1 MKKSIYILTLII
13 LSLLSVGATVQ
24 AQILESTESLRL
36 SIYPSDLIVRG
47 SFNIKTDNP
56 LKEYFVNIDGVI
68 RIGDNSIKLK
78 KKDKPHAK
86 IRIEV
91 NKGRLNLGGK
101 TPKKGPKYTYN
112 YDYKRIESVSEGK
125 LDNPVDI
132 DEWSVNRLSIEDK
145 DITISIYD
153 NNTGQLLEEKKYKLK
168 PDSVVGVG
176 NPKLCYTNLAGEDVK
191 VISGKIGDDID
202 YSKPMKIVVEDIWDR
217 SYKVCSYNVKDLNSM
232 CEMGAN
238 TTNED
243 TLTERQ
249 KNIILNLPK
258 GGFTF
263 ISDIIIEI
271 KGKKYH
277 TAPIEIRK

>member
-1 MKKSIYILTLII
+1 MKKSIYILSIII

-56 LKEYFVNIDGVI
+56 LEEYFVNIDGVI

-78 KKDKPHAK
+78 KKYQPHAR

-168 PDSVVGVG
+168 PDSVRGG
-176 NPKLCYTNLAGEDVK
+176 PYPKLCYTNLAGEEVK
-191 VISGKIGDDID
+191 FMYGEIGDDID
-202 YSKPMKIVVEDIWDR
+202 YSKPMKIVAEDIWDR
-217 SYKVCSYNVKDLNSM
+217 SYKVCSYNLKSFYSM
-232 CEMGAN
+232 CEMGSN
-238 TTNED
+238 TTNGD
-243 TLTERQ
+243 TLTKRE
-249 KNIILNLPK
+249 KNIIRNLHK
-258 GGFTF
+258 GGMIFLD
-263 ISDIIIEI
+263 DIIIEKEGI
-271 KGKKYH
+271 RRQIF
-277 TAPIEIRK
+277 PIEIRK

>member
-1 MKKSIYILTLII
+1 M
-13 LSLLSVGATVQ
+13 SLLSVGATVQ

-47 SFNIKTDNP
+47 SFKIKTDNP
-56 LKEYFVNIDGVI
+56 LKDYFININGVI

-78 KKDKPHAK
+78 KKDHLQAK

-101 TPKKGPKYTYN
+101 TKYKHN
-112 YDYKRIESVSEGK
+112 YKRIESVSEGK

-168 PDSVVGVG
+168 PDSVRGVPY
-176 NPKLCYTNLAGEDVK
+176 PKLCYTNLAGEEVK
-191 VISGKIGDDID
+191 FTNGKIGDDID
-202 YSKPMKIVVEDIWDR
+202 YSKPMKIVAEDIWDK
-217 SYKVCSYNVKDLNSM
+217 SYKVCSCNIRTYT
-232 CEMGAN
+232 CEMVSN
-238 TTNED
+238 TTNGD

-249 KNIILNLPK
+249 KNIIRNLPK
-258 GGFTF
+258 GHSTY
-263 ISDIIIEI
+263 ISDIIIET
-271 KGKKYH
+271 KGRKSYIS
-277 TAPIEIRK
+277 PIEIRKR

>member
-1 MKKSIYILTLII
+1 MKKSIYILSIII

-56 LKEYFVNIDGVI
+56 LEEYFVNIDGVI

-78 KKDKPHAK
+78 KKYQPHAR

-168 PDSVVGVG
+168 PDSVRGG
-176 NPKLCYTNLAGEDVK
+176 PYPKLCYTNLAGEEVK
-191 VISGKIGDDID
+191 FMYGEIGDDID
-202 YSKPMKIVVEDIWDR
+202 YSKPMKIVAEDIWDK
-217 SYKVCSYNVKDLNSM
+217 SYKVCSCNIRTYM
-232 CEMGAN
+232 CEMVSN
-238 TTNED
+238 TTNGD

-249 KNIILNLPK
+249 KNIIQNLPK
-258 GGFTF
+258 GHFTY
-263 ISDIIIEI
+263 ISDIIIET
-271 KGKKYH
+271 KGRKSYI
-277 TAPIEIRK
+277 APIEIRKR

>member
-13 LSLLSVGATVQ
+13 ISLLSMGATAQ

-47 SFNIKTDNP
+47 SFKIKTDNS
-56 LKEYFVNIDGVI
+56 LKDYFININGVI

-78 KKDKPHAK
+78 KKDHLQAK

-101 TPKKGPKYTYN
+101 TKIKYKH
-112 YDYKRIESVSEGK
+112 DYKRIESVSEGK
-125 LDNPVDI
+125 LDNPIDI

-168 PDSVVGVG
+168 PDSVRGVPY
-176 NPKLCYTNLAGEDVK
+176 PKLCYTNLAGEEVK
-191 VISGKIGDDID
+191 FTNGKIGDDID
-202 YSKPMKIVVEDIWDR
+202 YSKPMKIVAEDIWDK
-217 SYKVCSYNVKDLNSM
+217 SYKVCSCNIRTYT
-232 CEMGAN
+232 CEMVSN
-238 TTNED
+238 TTNGD

-249 KNIILNLPK
+249 KNIIRNLPK
-258 GGFTF
+258 GHSTY
-263 ISDIIIEI
+263 ISDIIIET
-271 KGKKYH
+271 KGRKSYIS
-277 TAPIEIRK
+277 PIEIRKR

>member
-13 LSLLSVGATVQ
+13 ISLLSMGATVQ

-78 KKDKPHAK
+78 KKDQPRAK
-86 IRIEV
+86 TRIEV

-101 TPKKGPKYTYN
+101 TKIKYKH
-112 YDYKRIESVSEGK
+112 DYKRIESVSEGK

-168 PDSVVGVG
+168 PDSVFGCPY
-176 NPKLCYTNLAGEDVK
+176 PKLCYTNLAGEDVK
-191 VISGKIGDDID
+191 VESLKLKVDDDID
-202 YSKPMKIVVEDIWDR
+202 YSKPMKIVVENIWGKT
-217 SYKVCSYNVKDLNSM
+217 YKVCSHRVKYTYRM
-232 CEMGAN
+232 CEMMMPSDG
-238 TTNED
+238 D
-243 TLTERQ
+243 TLTEKEKSLIRE
-249 KNIILNLPK
+249 LPK
-258 GGFTF
+258 GKFIY

-271 KGKKYH
+271 KGEKRQ
-277 TAPIEIRK
+277 AGPIEIYK

>member
-1 MKKSIYILTLII
+1 M
-13 LSLLSVGATVQ
+13 GATVQ

-153 NNTGQLLEEKKYKLK
+153 NNTGQLLEEKKYELK
-168 PDSVVGVG
+168 PDSVFGCPY
-176 NPKLCYTNLAGEDVK
+176 PKLCYTNLAGEDVK

-202 YSKPMKIVVEDIWDR
+202 YS
-217 SYKVCSYNVKDLNSM
+217 
-232 CEMGAN
+232 
-238 TTNED
+238 
-243 TLTERQ
+243 
-249 KNIILNLPK
+249 
-258 GGFTF
+258 
-263 ISDIIIEI
+263 
-271 KGKKYH
+271 
-277 TAPIEIRK
+277 